1 MEMSS
6 RPSCSCCACLW
17 SLERKGCESAP
28 LRKSFRLESRDR
40 LEEFGIND
48 RSNGLMKGL
57 GWFGLRKWVALTA
70 DRCGNGV
77 AQDVERED
85 VWDKQWDLSYSNE
98 LYVVYIVAFVWK
110 CTFFDIWEKKYILR
124 ERQVEKQKDLHSLN
138 NAKMKLLIVFYSFR
152 YHFRLLDWSFHRF
165 RDRLV

>member
-1 MEMSS
+1 MIIMEMSS

-17 SLERKGCESAP
+17 PLERKGRESAS
-28 LRKSFRLESRDR
+28 LTKSFRLESRDR

-57 GWFGLRKWVALTA
+57 GWFGLRKWLTLTA

-85 VWDKQWDLSYSNE
+85 VWDKQWDLSYSSE
-98 LYVVYIVAFVWK
+98 LYMVYIVAFVWK
-110 CTFFDIWEKKYILR
+110 CTFFDIWEKKGILR
-124 ERQVEKQKDLHSLN
+124 EKDRSKN
-138 NAKMKLLIVFYSFR
+138 RKIFTV
-152 YHFRLLDWSFHRF
+152 
-165 RDRLV
+165 